1 MGPRAPGA
9 SRPARTPPHPGQALT
24 ISQRS
29 QRACATIATMPSTA
43 ADSPAISRRPRSAT
57 VSLAA
62 FAAAVAVIP
71 VWVHLSY
78 ATVRWDNHAWGWF
91 LLDVGLALAPL
102 APLVAWRPLAK
113 RHASRSAFIAAA
125 SVGMSVLAS
134 LVSFGLAV
142 IWL

>member
-1 MGPRAPGA
+1 
-9 SRPARTPPHPGQALT
+9 
-24 ISQRS
+24 
-29 QRACATIATMPSTA
+29 MPSTA